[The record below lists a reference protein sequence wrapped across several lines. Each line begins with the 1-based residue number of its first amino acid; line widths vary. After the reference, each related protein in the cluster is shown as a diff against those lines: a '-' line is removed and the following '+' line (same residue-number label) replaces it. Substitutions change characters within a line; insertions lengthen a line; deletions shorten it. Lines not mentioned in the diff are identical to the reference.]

1 MLHNLVRAI
10 VRLYPDKYEKR
21 LYTARILIAFHALL
35 RIGEYTVRGGV
46 DNHVIQRNNIKFSFK
61 DSKISGVDITLA
73 HYKHSRGPITL
84 AIRVS
89 NKHAFCPALA
99 LYKYHGMGGPAQG
112 PVFINRDGSP
122 VSSYQ
127 FNKVF
132 QQLVQ
137 DTFLDPRKYTPHSLR
152 IGGATRAHQLNMSH
166 SRIKEMGRWNS
177 DSYKRYIR
185 IPMSSC

>member
-1 MLHNLVRAI
+1 MH
-10 VRLYPDKYEKR
+10 
-21 LYTARILIAFHALL
+21 H
-35 RIGEYTVRGGV
+35 
-46 DNHVIQRNNIKFSFK
+46 
-61 DSKISGVDITLA
+61 GVDITLA

-84 AIRVS
+84 AIRAS
-89 NKHAFCPALA
+89 NKHAFCLALA

-152 IGGATRAHQLNMSH
+152 IGGATHAHQLNMSH
-166 SRIKEMGRWNS
+166 SKIKEMGRWNS
-177 DSYKRYIR
+177 ILTSVTYESPCHPVKTTVSIVKT
-185 IPMSSC
+185 